1 MNEKTQKNP
10 QIDIFIS
17 YAHDDNLPDDKGWV
31 SDFHKLL
38 EGRIRVIQGGKPNIW
53 RDPVLSGVGNTL
65 TDELKEKV
73 QQSRFLLSI
82 VSPCY
87 VNSDW
92 CDEERRAFIENYG
105 EEGVKRIIK
114 IDKFPLAESITLPTE
129 LNEKFSYRFYSID
142 DDNEVAEEI
151 CVGDDKSSDLKFKK
165 LINQLAT
172 HIAKELS
179 IQGGTKLP
187 DDVSRNNTVYL
198 AETSTDMEEN
208 WDELRSELLK
218 RGYNVIPDKPLS
230 RVYDVLSK
238 SVHEYLK
245 QSFLSIHIVGDSYG
259 LIPENTD
266 KSVIELQFQIA
277 SEHCEKKE
285 IDSIVWMPR
294 GLDASDDKQVN
305 SENKK
310 RFLENIEKDEHIS
323 DVVINTIEEFKT
335 EVNDKISS
343 LRKKEAPVVDSGAEP
358 KIIYIY
364 LFCSENDL
372 DRDQLAKETN
382 HINEIKNFL
391 FRSGYEVLMPNYSGS
406 ESETEEIHKENLED
420 CDAVLIYF
428 GEADLKWNHDRLRG
442 LRKQPDLGSPEPLSA
457 KGIYVESALEI
468 PVTHA
473 ATVLK
478 SKSNFSEDCLSAF
491 FKVLHK

>member
-1 MNEKTQKNP
+1 MANGNYDN
-10 QIDIFIS
+10 DIFIS

-73 QQSRFLLSI
+73 QQSCFLLSV

-92 CDEERRAFIENYG
+92 CEKERRTFIENYG

-114 IDKFPLAESITLPTE
+114 IDKLPLAESLSLPTE
-129 LNEKFSYRFYSID
+129 LEEKFSYRFYSID
-142 DDNEVAEEI
+142 DDTEIAEEI
-151 CVGDDKSSDLKFKK
+151 CMGDDKSSDLKFKK

-179 IQGGTKLP
+179 IQKGTKP
-187 DDVSRNNTVYL
+187 QDDVSRDNTIYL

-230 RVYDVLSK
+230 RVYDVLNK
-238 SVHEYLK
+238 SVHEYLEN
-245 QSFLSIHIVGDSYG
+245 SFLSIHIVGDSYG
-259 LIPENTD
+259 LVPENAD
-266 KSVIELQFQIA
+266 KSIIELQFQIA
-277 SEHCEKKE
+277 SGHCEKKE
-285 IDSIVWMPR
+285 IDSIVWMPQ
-294 GLDASDDKQVN
+294 GLDTSDDKQVN
-305 SENKK
+305 FEKNKS
-310 RFLENIEKDEHIS
+310 FLENIERDEFIS

-343 LRKKEAPVVDSGAEP
+343 LLKKDAPVSDSGTES
-358 KIIYIY
+358 KIFYIY
-364 LFCSENDL
+364 LLCSESDL
-372 DRDQLAKETN
+372 NSDQLAKETN
-382 HINEIKNFL
+382 HINEIKNLL
-391 FRSGYEVLMPNYSGS
+391 FRSGYEVLMPNYSES
-406 ESETEEIHKENLED
+406 VSETEEIHKENLED

-428 GEADLKWNHDRLRG
+428 GEADLKWNHDRLRQ

-457 KGIYVESALEI
+457 KGIYVESALET
-468 PVTHA
+468 PATHA
-473 ATVLK
+473 ATVLN
-478 SKSNFSEDCLSAF
+478 SRSSFSEDCLSGFLKALQ
-491 FKVLHK
+491 K